1 VIGRLF
7 NVIAVLGVAT
17 LLAGGGFTGFLF
29 GTGRLTAERLQRIAA
44 VVRGEASPRASP
56 TTAPASQPA
65 GEERTEPASTKPAES
80 PEARH
85 QHVELERLRLERAT
99 QDLVARQRLLDQALQ
114 RIVVEQERLNG
125 ERTAKAA
132 GDRRKQASGA
142 APDEGFRKEL
152 DYVSGLKPAQAKEYI
167 VRIWQRQKADAAR
180 LMAAIDDSR
189 GRRILEQFKS
199 PEELQLM
206 TDLLEQV
213 RSQGTEGHANA
224 SGTTDGA
231 AAP

>member
-1 VIGRLF
+1 VIGRFF
-7 NVIAVLGVAT
+7 NVIAVLAVAT

-44 VVRGEASPRASP
+44 VLRGEANQPASP

-65 GEERTEPASTKPAES
+65 GEEQTAPATFRPAES

-85 QHVELERLRLERAT
+85 RRVELERLRLERAT
-99 QDLVARQRLLDQALQ
+99 QDLEARQRLLDQALQ
-114 RIVVEQERLNG
+114 RVVVEQERLNG
-125 ERTAKAA
+125 EKAAKAA
-132 GDRRKQASGA
+132 AARHKQASEA
-142 APDEGFRKEL
+142 ATDEGFRKEL
-152 DYVSGLKPAQAKEYI
+152 DYVSGLKPAQAKEYV
-167 VRIWQRQKADAAR
+167 VRVWQRQKADAAR
-180 LMAAIDDSR
+180 LMAAIDESR
-189 GRRILEQFKS
+189 GRRILEQFKT